1 MKRDRQAPTL
11 AAEVD
16 TPELALTCSP
26 IEVLNLVRADHGGIL
41 ATKLLAVFYCFADSI
56 GKTIEDLKAK
66 CRPLI
71 IARRNEGT
79 PTGAEQQHREFVYQI
94 PAGEVRL
101 IVQERMVQQIDHEK
115 LESLLK
121 ARDLWN
127 AATSLDMEKVNSL
140 YEAGILT
147 AEEFSSVSRA
157 PRATYA
163 LIAKINPGSLKSKW
177 FPEPPSHP
185 DDEHG

>member
-1 MKRDRQAPTL
+1 MARKQQAPTL
-11 AAEVD
+11 APEVD

-26 IEVLNLVRADHGGIL
+26 LEVLNLVRTDHGGIL
-41 ATKLLAVFYCFADSI
+41 ATKLLAVFYAFADSI

-79 PTGAEQQHREFVYQI
+79 PTGAEKQHREFVYQI

-101 IVQERMVQQIDHEK
+101 IVQERMMQDIDREK
-115 LESLLK
+115 LEALLK

-127 AATSLDMEKVNSL
+127 SATSLDMEKVNSL
-140 YEAGILT
+140 YDAGILT
-147 AEEFSSVSRA
+147 AEEFSSVSHT

-163 LIAKINPGSLKSKW
+163 LIAKINPGSLKDKF
-177 FPEPPSHP
+177 FPTDGQVE
-185 DDEHG
+185 E